1 MKTSFHTANRFIFT
15 ANAAA
20 LGVLIALNIHASAA
34 TGTLLNTLSISVT
47 NMVADPSRPLIY
59 ALEPGSNSVAVIN
72 TNTLSLV
79 TTIPIGSNPT
89 GLALSPDDS
98 TLYVADNSASKTI
111 GVLNL
116 ATLTTQTSISTPYAP
131 YDVAVGNGNR
141 LYASSL
147 SNGIMQFNTTN
158 GAYQTI
164 FPGYPA
170 YISTGVLAISPDRNT
185 LYNETVGTSPITMQ
199 QYNVSTG
206 TASLV
211 QTQNFS
217 QGGSVHPIVSGN
229 GQYVITDNGYNI
241 DKLSTGNITSDLGAF
256 NVGAYPGGG
265 VFSPDS
271 SLLYAIEY
279 GSNAVHVFNVSSTA
293 QTATFGIGEQP
304 VAVTVDN
311 SGKYLFVAES
321 NHLQIFSTGVP
332 EPGTTLFLLVGFGF
346 FGNRRHR
353 WGN

>member
-116 ATLTTQTSISTPYAP
+116 ATLTT
-131 YDVAVGNGNR
+131 
-141 LYASSL
+141 
-147 SNGIMQFNTTN
+147 
-158 GAYQTI
+158 
-164 FPGYPA
+164 
-170 YISTGVLAISPDRNT
+170 
-185 LYNETVGTSPITMQ
+185 
-199 QYNVSTG
+199 
-206 TASLV
+206 
-211 QTQNFS
+211 
-217 QGGSVHPIVSGN
+217 
-229 GQYVITDNGYNI
+229 
-241 DKLSTGNITSDLGAF
+241 
-256 NVGAYPGGG
+256 
-265 VFSPDS
+265 
-271 SLLYAIEY
+271 
-279 GSNAVHVFNVSSTA
+279 
-293 QTATFGIGEQP
+293 
-304 VAVTVDN
+304 
-311 SGKYLFVAES
+311 
-321 NHLQIFSTGVP
+321 
-332 EPGTTLFLLVGFGF
+332 
-346 FGNRRHR
+346 
-353 WGN
+353 